1 MESSMYS
8 SKHITTQYGGL
19 TDEEVYLLFTEE
31 KWPHLTSQKRLEALQ
46 EIECRMAARQNRKPC
61 KVREKNLP
69 ISNYGAFNGEEIVIN
84 SKLLRSSLSASLFG
98 LSMERRA
105 INALDTIIHE
115 GRHAFQ
121 RAAIVDPSVGKDL
134 PREVIQSWLMNTISY
149 ASSSKKPSDFFIYA
163 FQPLERDAREYAGR
177 TLAEVYRAV
186 KSVTGKR
193 DNYFERG
200 IAYKREEKL
209 NEYRY
214 AKLIVGEKEIEERI
228 HAIKEQIVKMLACKS
243 IVKVSYMDQ
252 AATLLECMDNCDM
265 NEDVLVDALDQ
276 QIEDIQAIVLERKE
290 QCDYMDGLD
299 NPDLTLYRLDG
310 DNEFRVQSD
319 LDSIVAR
326 IRERTV
332 EDAAVGRIGVKL
344 DGFKSGM

>member
-1 MESSMYS
+1 MYS

-19 TDEEVYLLFTEE
+19 TNEEVYLLFTEE

-46 EIECRMAARQNRKPC
+46 EIECRMAARQNRTPC

-69 ISNYGAFNGEEIVIN
+69 VNNYGAFNGEEIVIN

-98 LSMERRA
+98 LSMDRRA
-105 INALDTIIHE
+105 INALDTVIHE

-121 RAAIVDPSVGKDL
+121 RAAIVDSSIGKDL
-134 PREVIQSWLMNTISY
+134 PKEVVRSWLVNTISY

-177 TLAEVYRAV
+177 ALAEIYRAV

-200 IAYKREEKL
+200 IAYKREEKI
-209 NEYRY
+209 NEYQH

-228 HAIKEQIVKMLACKS
+228 LAIKKQIVKMLAYKS
-243 IVKVSYMDQ
+243 IVKVPYMNQ
-252 AATLLECMDNCDM
+252 VTTLLECMDNCDM
-265 NEDVLVDALDQ
+265 NGEVLADVLDQ
-276 QIEDIQAIVLERKE
+276 QIEDIQAIVLEKKE

-299 NPDLTLYRLDG
+299 DPDLILFRLDG
-310 DNEFRVQSD
+310 ANEFSVQSD

-326 IRERTV
+326 IRELTV
-332 EDAAVGRIGVKL
+332 EDAAVGKIGVKL
-344 DGFKSGM
+344 DGFKSGT